1 MARFCACAVS
11 RPDRSTMKSFPTS
24 RHEMTQPKAYCW
36 PCAQSARAWARALQ
50 TREGMK
56 TTKKEVNAKCGN
68 SECQVR
74 MSVELP
80 AYCPIC
86 SMNSMVPM
94 VEVREV

>member
-1 MARFCACAVS
+1 
-11 RPDRSTMKSFPTS
+11 MKTTKKEVNAKCGNS
-24 RHEMTQPKAYCW
+24 ECQV
-36 PCAQSARAWARALQ
+36 
-50 TREGMK
+50 